1 MKPVYAARHYTP
13 CDDLWVIT
21 TYYNPAHYNI
31 KRQNYERFAKPILEA
46 GLKLVTVECA
56 FGQEN
61 FELAPAANIIQVRSR
76 DVMWQKEGLI
86 NLAIQ
91 QLPPEANKVVWID
104 NDILFCNPEWAVQTA
119 AQLDH
124 YPVVQPCD
132 SLHRLDR
139 NKTAYAGVG
148 YFRRSFAYQ
157 WQHRPELA
165 FVRGGDHGF
174 PGAVW
179 AAQRSVIEKHGLY
192 DAHILG
198 SNDEL
203 FAHATNGGVASRCIK
218 FITTH
223 RLRRQPRIVDQLLR
237 RLMRIP
243 WPRSLANWYLAHL
256 PPPSTSTVQ
265 EQFFAHYLDWA
276 QSFYADVRGHIGCV
290 PGMTI
295 HLWHGQPDNRQYGS
309 REAILKL
316 HNFNPLTDLQL
327 NEYGVW
333 EWNSDKPQMHQA
345 VNTYFNSRRED
356 G

>member
-1 MKPVYAARHYTP
+1 MRPVYPAPHYTP
-13 CDDLWVIT
+13 CDNLWVIT
-21 TYYNPAHYNI
+21 TYYNPARYTN

-56 FGQEN
+56 FGQEK
-61 FELAPAANIIQVRSR
+61 FELAQAANVIQVRGR
-76 DVMWQKEGLI
+76 DVMWQKERLI

-91 QLPPEANKVVWID
+91 QLPPTADKVVWID

-132 SLHRLDR
+132 SLHRLER
-139 NKTAYAGVG
+139 HKTAYVGVG

-179 AAQRSVIEKHGLY
+179 AARRSVIEKHGLY
-192 DAHILG
+192 DSHILG

-203 FAHATNGGVASRCIK
+203 FAHATNGGFSSRCVK
-218 FITTH
+218 FITT
-223 RLRRQPRIVDQLLR
+223 RRIHNQPRIVNQLFR
-237 RLMRIP
+237 RLMHIP
-243 WPRSLANWYLAHL
+243 WPRSLAEWYLARL
-256 PPPSTSTVQ
+256 PDAPIPAAQ
-265 EQFFAHYLDWA
+265 ERFLAHYLEWA
-276 QSFYADVRGHIGCV
+276 QAFYADVCGDVGYV
-290 PGMTI
+290 PGMAV
-295 HLWHGQPDNRQYGS
+295 HLWHGHPANRQYSS
-309 REAILKL
+309 REAILKQ
-316 HNFNPLTDLQL
+316 HNFNPTADLRL
-327 NEYGVW
+327 NEQGVW
-333 EWNSDKPQMHQA
+333 EWNSDNPQMHQA
-345 VNTYFNSRRED
+345 INAYFNSRRED